1 MVGRPRSRGSSVVDG
16 GAPQCAPYAAM
27 MVLTVRRG
35 MVARPDHR
43 YPSEDRSSSPLR
55 RKASRILKTTRATAS
70 EASAVSL
77 SAFAATYAAP
87 ATSTTSGIASRAKTN
102 SSVTW
107 TALWI
112 SPSFTVLG
120 VFQAERSAS
129 GNASARSASAIP
141 FEHSN
146 SVFVAGSDNSPRTH
160 YYVAAIRVATFR
172 YDNRAEKSALAV
184 SLHLIEEQLP
194 YRCRRV
200 PIISELNSHHRVRL
214 AFLLKL
220 AAHSPACGDGFRQ
233 DTQESESPETTKVKA
248 INREGMDSR
257 GIL

>member
-120 VFQAERSAS
+120 VFQAERSAGQRLGQKCLS
-129 GNASARSASAIP
+129 DS

-200 PIISELNSHHRVRL
+200 PILSELNSHHRVRL

>member
-55 RKASRILKTTRATAS
+55 RKATRILKTTRATAS

-141 FEHSN
+141 LNIATRSSWPGRITVHARTTTSPLSASRPSDMTIVPRSRPWP
-146 SVFVAGSDNSPRTH
+146 SVCTSSRNNCLIGAVESPFSRSST
-160 YYVAAIRVATFR
+160 VIIAF
-172 YDNRAEKSALAV
+172 V
-184 SLHLIEEQLP
+184 SL
-194 YRCRRV
+194 
-200 PIISELNSHHRVRL
+200 S
-214 AFLLKL
+214 F
-220 AAHSPACGDGFRQ
+220 
-233 DTQESESPETTKVKA
+233 
-248 INREGMDSR
+248 
-257 GIL
+257 